1 MPELPEVEVVRRGLE
16 RWMAG
21 RAVAA
26 VEALHPR
33 AIRRHVAGPQDFAAR
48 LLGRTFGVARRR
60 GKYLWVP
67 LLSAPRAAAVQPGG
81 TQDPDEFADDALLGH
96 LGMSG
101 QLLIQPAGAPD
112 ETHLRV
118 RVTFADDGPEL
129 RFVDQRTFG
138 GLSLDVLKDG
148 VPGTIAHI
156 ARDPLDPLFDE
167 ARFIAVLRAKNTG
180 VKRALL
186 DQSLISGVG
195 NIYADEALWRAR
207 LHFDRPGLSLT
218 LPEAKRL
225 LAAAREVMGEALAVG
240 GTSFDSLY
248 VNVNGE
254 SGYFSRSLNA
264 YGQAGQPCGRC
275 ATPITRVAF
284 MNRSSYFCPRCQKAS
299 AAGASTA
306 RRNPAA
312 RS

>member
-16 RWMAG
+16 RWTAG
-21 RAVAA
+21 RTVAT

-33 AIRRHVAGPQDFAAR
+33 AIRRHVAGPDDFASR
-48 LLGRTFGVARRR
+48 LVGRTLGVAQRR
-60 GKYLWVP
+60 GKYLWIP
-67 LLSAPRAAAVQPGG
+67 LGADEAV
-81 TQDPDEFADDALLGH
+81 LGH

-101 QLLIQPAGAPD
+101 QLLIQPVGAPD

-118 RVTFADDGPEL
+118 RVTFTDDGPEL

-138 GLSLDVLKDG
+138 GLSLEPLKDG
-148 VPGTIAHI
+148 VPAPIAHI
-156 ARDPLDPLFDE
+156 ARDPLDAEFQDAKFL
-167 ARFIAVLRAKNTG
+167 AALRAKSTG

-195 NIYADEALWRAR
+195 NIYADEALWRAK
-207 LHFDRPGLSLT
+207 LHFERPGTSLT

-225 LAAAREVMGEALAVG
+225 LAAARAVMAEALEVG

-264 YGQAGQPCGRC
+264 YGQAGLPCGRC
-275 ATPITRVAF
+275 TTPITRVAF
-284 MNRSSYFCPRCQKAS
+284 MNRSSYFCPRCQKAGGQKGI
-299 AAGASTA
+299 AQKAGA
-306 RRNPAA
+306 RVPAA
-312 RS
+312 RKKTVAQ